1 MQTIQQLIVQYSKEK
16 SVEEY
21 QIILERLKQQEIL
34 WVARFPQTNNYY
46 LDFVNNKPAAYIFTE
61 KDFCDQYQD
70 YILQQMIQVTCQ
82 ENEAAERMNLF
93 GDLYRSGFE
102 AIIID
107 DGQQFLG
114 MSLFDL
120 IEKPDFSGIPEINR
134 PVMNPTLVRTA
145 NDFMQKLI
153 RKSASPEL
161 EEQLFH
167 EIYQGKYLLAMDAS
181 KLKQEKINEETG
193 ESVIKE
199 DSVMSFP
206 LITNADNK
214 HFYGF
219 FTDWTELRKFDSE
232 NKYSGSIT
240 QFEDMKY
247 FIQQADGIVIN
258 PFGVNL
264 NLTSKMLDEIEAVV
278 LDKKQ
283 PDKIEE
289 RVAKENT
296 KVLLGEPKDYPQE
309 MVNAISEYLKT
320 CKNVK
325 AAYLKLMIKEADKS
339 YLLVLDFTGDK
350 EQLFSNI
357 AKIAMPYAG
366 GMYID
371 FIPYADSFGKSA
383 VKASSPFYKKRPW
396 PFK

>member
-1 MQTIQQLIVQYSKEK
+1 MQTIQQLIIQYSKEK
-16 SVEEY
+16 SSEVY
-21 QIILERLKQQEIL
+21 QTILERLKQQEFL
-34 WVARFPQTNNYY
+34 WVARFLQTNNYY
-46 LDFVNNKPAAYIFTE
+46 LDFVNSRPTAYIFTE
-61 KDFCDQYQD
+61 KDFYDQYQD
-70 YILQQMIQVTCQ
+70 YMMQQMIQVTFL
-82 ENEAAERMNLF
+82 ENKAADRMSLF

-102 AIIID
+102 TIIID
-107 DGQQFLG
+107 IGQQFLG
-114 MSLFDL
+114 LSLFDI
-120 IEKPDFSGIPEINR
+120 IEKPDLSEIPEINR

-145 NDFMQKLI
+145 NDFIQKLI

-181 KLKQEKINEETG
+181 KLRQEKTNEETG
-193 ESVIKE
+193 ECVIKE

-214 HFYGF
+214 HFYAF
-219 FTDWTELRKFDSE
+219 FTDWTELRKFDME
-232 NKYSGSIT
+232 NKYSGSIM
-240 QFEDMKY
+240 QFEDMKH

-264 NLTSKMLDEIEAVV
+264 NLTSNMLDEIEAVV

-283 PDKIEE
+283 PNKMEE
-289 RVAKENT
+289 QVVKEDT

-325 AAYLKLMIKEADKS
+325 AVYLKLLIKEEEKS
-339 YLLVLDFTGDK
+339 YLLVVDFTGEK

-357 AKIAMPYAG
+357 AKIALPFAG

-371 FIPYADSFGKSA
+371 FVPYADSFGKSA
-383 VKASSPFYKKRPW
+383 VKDSSPFYKKRLW
-396 PFK
+396 PFR